1 MSGSFVSPDLRAR
14 VRGLMTPIAV
24 GLGRLGLT
32 PNGLTLIG
40 FGIAIIAAGFAA
52 AELWLPAGLLC
63 VFGGVFDLFDG
74 ALARAT
80 NKASPL
86 GAFMDSTFDR
96 WGEAILYIGIV
107 WGTIGLGIE
116 LPVVLAAAAMASAFM
131 VSYTRAKSESLGFA
145 PGTGMA
151 NVGLA
156 PREIRIVILTLGLVL
171 AGLLP
176 GTPADTSGA
185 GAAATPP
192 NVIALELALGLIAVL
207 ATITTIQRI
216 VVTWNQARHPE
227 QG

>member
-1 MSGSFVSPDLRAR
+1 MSGSFVTPETRSK

-24 GLGRLGLT
+24 ALGRLGLT

-40 FGIAIIAAGFAA
+40 FGIAIIAAALAA
-52 AELWLPAGLLC
+52 AQLWLPAGLL
-63 VFGGVFDLFDG
+63 VLFGGVFDLFDG

-80 NKASPL
+80 GKASPL

-96 WGEAILYIGIV
+96 WGEGIVYIGIA
-107 WGTIGLGIE
+107 WGAVSLGVE
-116 LPVVLAAAAMASAFM
+116 AVVVLTAAAMTAAFM

-156 PREIRIVILTLGLVL
+156 PREVRIVILTIGLVA

-176 GTPADTSGA
+176 GFPTDASGA
-185 GAAATPP
+185 GAAALPP

-207 ATITTIQRI
+207 GTITTIQRI
-216 VVTWNQARHPE
+216 VVTTNQARHE